1 MRATLLFFVLLFLTS
16 TDVDYE
22 KKYGSDYKTAV
33 KFMTDNTAK
42 FKKVCD
48 DHKVDIKICKAIV
61 FPELIRY
68 SYLSDLFETV
78 ALEWVYVNGGSKAAD
93 FSIGNFQ
100 MKPSFVEN
108 MEVYVSA
115 HGALKEYEYIT
126 KYDSGSSVR
135 AQRIVRMKNV
145 DWQIKY
151 VACFYDLCGDK
162 FKTEKFNTD
171 DEKVKFYATAYNSGY
186 NQTAESIK
194 KKFKNKYFPY
204 GPGKEVEQYPYC
216 DVSLFYF
223 KKMK

>member
-1 MRATLLFFVLLFLTS
+1 MKTITIFFVLLFYNTPA
-16 TDVDYE
+16 DVDFE

-33 KFMTDNTAK
+33 KFLSDNSSK
-42 FKKVCD
+42 FKKVCG
-48 DHKVDIKICKAIV
+48 DHKVDEDICKAIV

-100 MKPSFVEN
+100 MKPSFVETI
-108 MEVYVSA
+108 EEYVST
-115 HGALKEYEYIT
+115 HSALKEYQYIT

-135 AQRIVRMKNV
+135 GQRIERMKSV

-151 VACFYDLCGDK
+151 VACFYDLCGEK
-162 FKTEKFNTD
+162 FKSETFKTD
-171 DEKVKFYATAYNSGY
+171 ADKVKFYSTAYNSGY
-186 NQTAESIK
+186 NQTAESVK

-216 DVSLFYF
+216 DVAVYYFNSL
-223 KKMK
+223 